1 MKLSSNTIVDSRIS
15 PRKFKLLPKTR
26 TFTSPTLYYKE
37 ALMKQRKFENKYG
50 RVKQTSFTTKAQR
63 MPSFNV
69 EKNESSSK

>member
-1 MKLSSNTIVDSRIS
+1 
-15 PRKFKLLPKTR
+15 LPKTR

-63 MPSFNV
+63 MPAFNV
-69 EKNESSSK
+69 EKNESSS